1 MFCKAIWILAST
13 GHINFYRHKLERTAK
28 WIWNMNHNLEKKFS
42 FFFILLSLLWWYQ
55 HISVVNFVFLSCSI
69 SSLRRAW
76 SGSITLQTHTHT
88 LNHII
93 KLEMMVVCKKNKST
107 RKFRNYYHS
116 ISKWRIPYDSIIK
129 QIELLL
135 LFLLI
140 MKSNS
145 YFMVIII
152 FLKRTPSNKSFC
164 LDFWFEIPKMKSIDS
179 LFLFIYLHRWWWSL
193 WPVPLQK

>member
-1 MFCKAIWILAST
+1 MS
-13 GHINFYRHKLERTAK
+13 
-28 WIWNMNHNLEKKFS
+28 
-42 FFFILLSLLWWYQ
+42 
-55 HISVVNFVFLSCSI
+55 
-69 SSLRRAW
+69 SSLAQFLRWEGLDPAQ
-76 SGSITLQTHTHT
+76 SLCKHTHTHWT
-88 LNHII
+88 ISLSWRWWWYARKINLL
-93 KLEMMVVCKKNKST
+93 LENV
-107 RKFRNYYHS
+107 RNYYHS